1 MTRNNQIGTIARWGP
16 TWRVSVDLI
25 IHSYGEGEYPF
36 KSIIAFK
43 GNNGNNCCKNGDRV
57 PAIWFHKT
65 RGLHIVTS
73 ANGTLHGFDYKGVK
87 LGNRFNLV
95 LEQVFING
103 EVLRLFDIH

>member
-1 MTRNNQIGTIARWGP
+1 MKRNNQIGTIARWGP

-87 LGNRFNLV
+87 LGKRFNLV